1 MWSRLRLLVLLLS
14 LFACSGKSG
23 KVPEGI
29 LEEAAMVDL
38 MVDVHLV
45 EGARSGVTIMGD
57 SLSLDAY
64 YRTVLI
70 KHGLDSVSYRE
81 NFEYYSARP
90 EKLEGI
96 FEQVVERL
104 SVLESELRP

>member
-1 MWSRLRLLVLLLS
+1 MWSRTWLFSVLLLLS
-14 LFACSGKSG
+14 SCWGGRDS
-23 KVPEGI
+23 VPEGI
-29 LEEAAMVDL
+29 LDEAAMVDL

-70 KHGLDSVSYRE
+70 KHGLDSLSYRE

-96 FEQVVERL
+96 FEQVVEKL
-104 SVLESELRP
+104 SVLESEMRP

>member
-1 MWSRLRLLVLLLS
+1 MWSRTWLFSVLLLLS
-14 LFACSGKSG
+14 SCWGRRDS
-23 KVPEGI
+23 VPEGI
-29 LEEAAMVDL
+29 LDEAAMVDL

-70 KHGLDSVSYRE
+70 KHGLDSLSYRE

-96 FEQVVERL
+96 FEQVVEKL
-104 SVLESELRP
+104 SVLESEMRP